1 MDAFVARAIR
11 AAVESLPPGVGSVGV
26 IRKRRR
32 IYREMRRIKD
42 GQFGETDTRAP
53 SPPDW
58 VQSSPEIGLLRR
70 P

>member
-1 MDAFVARAIR
+1 
-11 AAVESLPPGVGSVGV
+11 
-26 IRKRRR
+26 
-32 IYREMRRIKD
+32 MRRIED